1 MYDIYNYLS
10 VVFGMLSQQIDI
22 GFVMLSKNTDHRM
35 SLSVI
40 LPVHNQELQIRKNL
54 DKTLNYLERM
64 GAEPII
70 VENGSTDSSVEEIN
84 AARKTHRFIFI
95 KTKESGKGHALKVGA
110 ASAHGG
116 IIGYMDTDLGVP
128 LRYIPKAL
136 RAMSEY
142 DIVIGNRYKKGAI
155 SRRSVLRYIE
165 SKLYIW
171 LIQCAYSSKVGDF
184 QCGFKFFRANFL
196 KSNMHR
202 IKDDKWFF
210 DTKIILLAEKEGR
223 RIFELPVNFTERK
236 KSTVKISDPLYFIKS
251 VIVDKLLSER
261 YKN

>member
-1 MYDIYNYLS
+1 
-10 VVFGMLSQQIDI
+10 ML
-22 GFVMLSKNTDHRM
+22 FKNTDYRK

-54 DKTLNYLERM
+54 DKMLGYLERI
-64 GAEPII
+64 GAETII
-70 VENGSTDSSVEEIN
+70 VENGSTDSSIEKIN
-84 AARKTHRFIFI
+84 AARQTHRFIFI
-95 KTKESGKGHALKVGA
+95 KTRVPGRGHALKMGVA
-110 ASAHGG
+110 AAHGG
-116 IIGYMDTDLGVP
+116 IIGYMDTDLAVS
-128 LRYIPKAL
+128 LRYIPKVL
-136 RAMSEY
+136 REMSDY

-155 SRRSVLRYIE
+155 PRRSAGRYIE

-171 LIQCAYSSKVGDF
+171 LIRCAYGSKVGDF
-184 QCGFKFFRANFL
+184 QCGFKFFRADFL

-210 DTKIILLAEKEGR
+210 DTKIVLLAEKEGR

-251 VIVDKLLSER
+251 VISDKLFSER